1 MKLNSFSCAFCAF
14 VLFFNSF
21 SYAQPITVN
30 ATQTPQQLI
39 DNVLLGMGV
48 VATNI
53 TVNGNPALANTP
65 MGNITLFSNT
75 NPTFPLPTG
84 VLLTTGNGIAAIGP
98 NTSQS
103 FTNNIPPTANV
114 STDPHLSAIANATV
128 TNGVILEF
136 DFVPAG
142 DSVVFRYIFG
152 SDEYPEFSPSTFN
165 DAFGLFLWGPG
176 ITGPHVL
183 AGYPNGGENI
193 AYIPG
198 TTTPITI
205 NNLGPGA
212 TQYPQFYVDN
222 TNINSYGD
230 AIQYDGTTTVMT
242 AEAAVQCNQTYHIK
256 FAISNVVDQ
265 AYDSGVF
272 LEAGSFASD
281 AVAVTVAT
289 VSGDTTIIEGCTD
302 ANFIFTR
309 PQTQLNDTLIINY
322 TITGTADSLDYD
334 SIPNPIIFLP
344 GNDSINITLHPLQ
357 DSLNEGF
364 ESVIIS
370 VEIINPCGDT
380 IISQG
385 TIWIG
390 DGPILNITENDTLVL
405 CASDSVLLHASC
417 TGGYAPYS
425 FVWNTGD
432 TTNTSWG
439 AIYQNGSVDY
449 YVTATDNCGF
459 SQTDTVTITMN
470 QILTLDTIISLPSS
484 CVPTGSVS
492 ATVTGITGTPIYT
505 WSGPGS
511 NSSSFINAS
520 IWQNLSSGWYYFNV
534 VDDVCSLSDSA
545 YIDLVDS
552 PQTNVIAIP
561 DNGCDPLNVVFINTS
576 LNADNFSWD
585 FGNGQTQ
592 NSNDTSA
599 VSHLFSSSTATV
611 FDVQIIAT
619 QSGNCPDTSVISITL
634 DICGC
639 TDPIALNYNP
649 IATLDDGSCIQPDPI
664 IEAPNVFT
672 PNGDNSN
679 DLYQLNWSN
688 LISLELTILN
698 RWGNVVYQKTSS
710 DLNTDEPAWNGKIQ
724 NNGNLAEDGI
734 YFYRYKGVGITGK
747 EVEGHGFLHLFK
759 DN

>member
-1 MKLNSFSCAFCAF
+1 MKLNSLFYTICAF
-14 VLFFNSF
+14 LLSFNSSF
-21 SYAQPITVN
+21 YAQPITVSG
-30 ATQTPQQLI
+30 TQTPQQLI

-65 MGNITLFSNT
+65 MGSISLFSNT
-75 NPTFPLPTG
+75 NALFPLPTG
-84 VLLTTGNGIAAIGP
+84 VLLTTGNGIGAIGP
-98 NTSQS
+98 NSSQS
-103 FTNNIPPTANV
+103 FTNNNPPTANV
-114 STDPHLSAIANATV
+114 SSDPHLSAIANATV

-136 DFVPAG
+136 DFVPSG

-152 SDEYPEFSPSTFN
+152 SDEYPEFSPSSFN

-230 AIQYDGTTTVMT
+230 AIQYDGTTTIMT

-265 AYDSGVF
+265 SYDSGVF

-289 VSGDTTIIEGCTD
+289 VSGDTTIVEGCTD

-334 SIPNPIIFLP
+334 SIPNPIVFLP
-344 GNDSINITLHPLQ
+344 GNDSVNITLHPLQ
-357 DSLNEGF
+357 DLLNEGF

-390 DGPILNITENDTLVL
+390 DGPIINITENDTLVL
-405 CASDSVLLHASC
+405 CASDSVPLLA
-417 TGGYAPYS
+417 TANGGYAPYS
-425 FVWNTGD
+425 YIWNTGD
-432 TTNTSWG
+432 TTNTTLGS
-439 AIYQNGSVDY
+439 ISQNGSVDY
-449 YVTATDNCGF
+449 FVTATDNCGF

-470 QILTLDTIISLPSS
+470 QILAVDTITTIPSS
-484 CVPTGSVS
+484 CIPIGAVS
-492 ATVTGITGTPIYT
+492 ATIIGLTGTPTYT
-505 WSGPGS
+505 WSGPGA
-511 NSSSFINAS
+511 NSSNFINAS
-520 IWQNLSSGWYYFNV
+520 VWQNLSSGWYYFNV
-534 VDDVCSLSDSA
+534 VDDVCSISDSA
-545 YIDLVDS
+545 FVDLVDS
-552 PQTNVIAIP
+552 PQADIIAIP
-561 DNGCDPLNVVFINTS
+561 DNGCNPLDVVFINNS
-576 LNADNFSWD
+576 LNSDSFAWD
-585 FGNGQTQ
+585 FDDGNFQ
-592 NSNDTSA
+592 SFNDTSA
-599 VSHLFSSSTATV
+599 FSHEFSNTSSIV
-611 FDVQIIAT
+611 FNVQMIAS
-619 QSGNCPDTSVISITL
+619 QNGICPDTIVIPITL

-639 TDPIALNYNP
+639 TDPIALNYDPN
-649 IATLDDGSCIQPDPI
+649 ATLDDGSCIQPDPVV
-664 IEAPNVFT
+664 EAPNVFT

-679 DLYQLNWSN
+679 DLYQLNWTN
-688 LISLELTILN
+688 LVSLELTILN
-698 RWGNVVYQKTSS
+698 RWGNVVYYKSS
-710 DLNTDEPAWNGKIQ
+710 TDLVSDEPAWNGKV
-724 NNGNLAEDGI
+724 NNDGNLAADGI
-734 YFYRYKGVGITGK
+734 YFYRYKAAGVSGK
-747 EVEGHGFLHLFK
+747 EVEGHGFLHLV
-759 DN
+759 NSN